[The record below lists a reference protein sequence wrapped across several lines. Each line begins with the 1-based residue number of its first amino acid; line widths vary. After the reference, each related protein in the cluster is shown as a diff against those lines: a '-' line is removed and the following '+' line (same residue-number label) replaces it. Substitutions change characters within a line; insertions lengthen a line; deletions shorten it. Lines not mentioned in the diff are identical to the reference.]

1 MHHKKLSKN
10 MGIIAISLASLS
22 LQGCI
27 AAAIGTGIGA
37 YKWGSSK
44 ESEAEIQCKKDYPNY
59 ALQMDKVNKARKSR
73 GEKAQPVMTL
83 NEYCHLEES
92 EQSKKSTGEKT
103 S

>member
-1 MHHKKLSKN
+1 MKKYQKVIVGVVMSV
-10 MGIIAISLASLS
+10 SVLS

-27 AAAIGTGIGA
+27 AAAIGSGIGA

-44 ESEAEIQCKKDYPNY
+44 ESEAETQCKKEYPNY
-59 ALQMDKVNKARKSR
+59 ALQMEKVNKARKSR

-83 NEYCHLEES
+83 NEYCHLEEADD
-92 EQSKKSTGEKT
+92 SKKSTENKT